1 MASVGCK
8 NNDGSKIAFQ
18 SSVKISEAFN
28 IEHMDLID
36 EEYSWDQLSNTVI
49 DILVNDFIDFKS

>member
-8 NNDGSKIAFQ
+8 NNDGSKVAFQ

-36 EEYSWDQLSNTVI
+36 EEYSRD
-49 DILVNDFIDFKS
+49 